1 MLGATLQ
8 GWDEKNKDA
17 LPGQEMVF
25 RNFPFF
31 FLTLN
36 RRRGG
41 GGGGN
46 NDMYCFRMRRLW
58 LHVIFICFPWRTVS
72 GFLLLVRLWPGGNL
86 Q

>member
-31 FLTLN
+31 FFLTLN

-41 GGGGN
+41 GGAVTMTCIASECGDYGCTLSS
-46 NDMYCFRMRRLW
+46 YA
-58 LHVIFICFPWRTVS
+58 FP
-72 GFLLLVRLWPGGNL
+72 GEL
-86 Q
+86 

>member
-31 FLTLN
+31 FFLTLN

-41 GGGGN
+41 GGGVTMTCIASECG
-46 NDMYCFRMRRLW
+46 D
-58 LHVIFICFPWRTVS
+58 
-72 GFLLLVRLWPGGNL
+72 
-86 Q
+86 